1 MMAETI
7 RCYIPIPRASAAARN
22 RRRAERGRKPRE
34 GRGAP
39 EGDRARG
46 RGERRRRGGGHGSDG
61 RRERCRDGAVR
72 ARRCARADRGRSDR
86 RLFPSGA
93 VRRTATRGR
102 NQKAHAK
109 KSRNRSV
116 LGSRQVISNDTSR
129 TSFFLQSQTV
139 DWAAA
144 CGAEKPPPP
153 DHENGGARSAWKK
166 RTTTPR
172 SGRRRTPRAHT
183 SPRAAR
189 PTLTPSSS
197 LSLSACVP
205 SPRSCSRSSPAP
217 REAAEPRATTA
228 VERRRHRGGVLG
240 ARFFQTAP
248 RGGAR
253 ARPRREGAGIV
264 TIGRD

>member
-7 RCYIPIPRASAAARN
+7 RCYIPPPLEIVAA
-22 RRRAERGRKPRE
+22 
-34 GRGAP
+34 
-39 EGDRARG
+39 
-46 RGERRRRGGGHGSDG
+46 RRGGGS
-61 RRERCRDGAVR
+61 RETGEAHPRGIVR
-72 ARRCARADRGRSDR
+72 ADAASAAVEAEDMVPMGGASGVVTGRCALVDARAPIAVDPTVAF
-86 RLFPSGA
+86 FPRGA
-93 VRRTATRGR
+93 VRRTARR
-102 NQKAHAK
+102 R
-109 KSRNRSV
+109 KSAREKIQNRSV
-116 LGSRQVISNDTSR
+116 LAR
-129 TSFFLQSQTV
+129 SFPTTPLERPFSSSHRPSIGPLRAVPT
-139 DWAAA
+139 
-144 CGAEKPPPP
+144 KPPPP

-228 VERRRHRGGVLG
+228 VERRVSSGGCVG
-240 ARFFQTAP
+240 CTVFSNRAAGR
-248 RGGAR
+248 R
-253 ARPRREGAGIV
+253 AR
-264 TIGRD
+264 GRDGRALGS

>member
-144 CGAEKPPPP
+144 CGAEKLGRCVRCRETAPSRPRKRGRTKRVEKKNN
-153 DHENGGARSAWKK
+153 DTAIGAPSNAA
-166 RTTTPR
+166 
-172 SGRRRTPRAHT
+172 RAH
-183 SPRAAR
+183 
-189 PTLTPSSS
+189 
-197 LSLSACVP
+197 LSARGTADAHPEFVTLALRMCPLSAILLALVTG
-205 SPRSCSRSSPAP
+205 
-217 REAAEPRATTA
+217 AA
-228 VERRRHRGGVLG
+228 
-240 ARFFQTAP
+240 
-248 RGGAR
+248 
-253 ARPRREGAGIV
+253 
-264 TIGRD
+264 

>member
-1 MMAETI
+1 LLH
-7 RCYIPIPRASAAARN
+7 PAAARN
-22 RRRAERGRKPRE
+22 RRRAERGRKPRD

-72 ARRCARADRGRSDR
+72 ARRCALADRGRSDR
-86 RLFPSGA
+86 RLFPLG
-93 VRRTATRGR
+93 RRSAD
-102 NQKAHAK
+102 
-109 KSRNRSV
+109 RS
-116 LGSRQVISNDTSR
+116 GSRT
-129 TSFFLQSQTV
+129 
-139 DWAAA
+139 
-144 CGAEKPPPP
+144 
-153 DHENGGARSAWKK
+153 KK
-166 RTTTPR
+166 RTRKNPETDPFWDRARSFPTTPLERPFSSSHRQSIGPLRAVPRNRPLPTTKPPLPTKRVERKNNDTTR

>member
-1 MMAETI
+1 MLH
-7 RCYIPIPRASAAARN
+7 PAAARN
-22 RRRAERGRKPRE
+22 RRRAERGRKPRD

-61 RRERCRDGAVR
+61 QRERCRDGAVR
-72 ARRCARADRGRSDR
+72 ARRCALADRGRSDR
-86 RLFPSGA
+86 RLFPSG
-93 VRRTATRGR
+93 RRSAD
-102 NQKAHAK
+102 
-109 KSRNRSV
+109 RS
-116 LGSRQVISNDTSR
+116 GSRTKKR
-129 TSFFLQSQTV
+129 TRKNPETDPFWDRARSFPTTPLERPFSSSHRPSIGPLRAVPT
-139 DWAAA
+139 
-144 CGAEKPPPP
+144 KPPPP
-153 DHENGGARSAWKK
+153 DDENGGARSAWKK
-166 RTTTPR
+166 RTTPR

-228 VERRRHRGGVLG
+228 VERRRQWGGVLG
-240 ARFFQTAP
+240 ARFSNRAAG
-248 RGGAR
+248 RAR